1 VVGDSKGDSK
11 LVTHANLLGFCRA
24 GARFIGPTSLT
35 AADRGAL
42 VALWRAGEAPCRLDS
57 PAAGAEP
64 TAGRY
69 WGLEQREV
77 LADPE
82 RDTGYPL
89 RRLFVQSLDDR
100 KAARHQ
106 RAKDLAR
113 ARRDLR
119 AIRRR
124 LGRPVYRDRAFV
136 ERKVA
141 AALAKAGRY
150 LTAEVVETPDGLD
163 VRWRLNRER
172 LREDAQFDGVYCLVT
187 NLPEAEA
194 SLRDVFRAYKQQAK
208 VEGRFR
214 AVKQPPIRVRPV
226 WLHQPR
232 RIESLVFVVMVALFL
247 FALIE
252 REARRAVEASGR
264 VFTGLRPEGRDKL
277 PVTAARLFEVFAPLG
292 LVKQRLR
299 VGTAVVSLLTPATLS
314 PIQALILD
322 RLQLTK
328 PDVYLQPAITPHPP

>member
-1 VVGDSKGDSK
+1 
-11 LVTHANLLGFCRA
+11 
-24 GARFIGPTSLT
+24 
-35 AADRGAL
+35 
-42 VALWRAGEAPCRLDS
+42 
-57 PAAGAEP
+57 
-64 TAGRY
+64 
-69 WGLEQREV
+69 
-77 LADPE
+77 
-82 RDTGYPL
+82 
-89 RRLFVQSLDDR
+89 VQSPDDR

-124 LGRPVYRDRAFV
+124 LSRPAYRDRTFV

-141 AALAKAGRY
+141 AATAKAGRY

-163 VRWRLNRER
+163 MRWWLNRGQ

-194 SLRDVFRAYKQQAK
+194 GLHEVFGAYKQQAK

-252 REARRAVEASGR
+252 REARRAVAASGR
-264 VFTGLRPEGRDKL
+264 AFTGLRPEGRDKL
-277 PVTAARLFEVFAPLG
+277 PVAAERLFEVFAPPG
-292 LVKQRLR
+292 LVKQRLC

-314 PIQALILD
+314 PIQAQILD

-328 PDVYLQPAITPHPP
+328 PDAYLKPTITPHPA